1 MKNKILFIPADTE
14 LESTTLVEKPNSAKS
29 YLPVWWKEQKLT
41 LQDKENQEFIPPSL
55 SFKACMPF
63 LDSLI
68 SGYMLSTYQ
77 DIYVSNRNGVQTLN
91 WNVQPTPLVQRDNTK
106 SLPVPSGCNDVHFA
120 WRMHFGILIPKG
132 YSMLITHPFNRHDLP
147 FVTSSGIIDEGV
159 HWGGNFSFWMKKD
172 FEGLI
177 PKDTPYAQILPF
189 KRENWNSELRKDLI
203 EESIKKRREKNRHFS
218 GFYKKFIR
226 QEKKFL

>member
-1 MKNKILFIPADTE
+1 MKNKILFIPVE
-14 LESTTLVEKPNSAKS
+14 LDGNTNTFAEKPNPAKN
-29 YLPVWWKEQKLT
+29 YLPSWWKEKKLT
-41 LQDKENQEFIPPSL
+41 LKDRNNQEFVPPTL
-55 SFKACMPF
+55 SVKACMPF

-77 DIYVSNRNGVQTLN
+77 DIYVSNQNGIQTLN
-91 WNVQPTPLVQRDNTK
+91 WSIGPTPLIARDTPEI
-106 SLPVPSGCNDVHFA
+106 LPVPSGCSDVHFA
-120 WRMHFGILIPKG
+120 WRVHLGIIIPKG
-132 YSMLITHPFNRHDLP
+132 YSMLITHPLNRHDLP

-159 HWGGNFSFWMKKD
+159 SWGGQFSFWLKKD

-177 PKDTPYAQILPF
+177 PKGTPYAQILPF
-189 KRENWNSELRKDLI
+189 KRESWSSELRKDLI
-203 EESIKKRREKNRHFS
+203 EESKNKHHEKNRYFS